1 MTRLY
6 QSYVVFVALLFLIF
20 TGIFSLVEANQSL
33 NLMTQGSDA
42 LSKGKY
48 EAAEEF
54 FEKALIIRPNNFL
67 ATRELAKV
75 KIKLNKFNE
84 ALSLLNNILKLPIS
98 TGRNILIYINGS
110 LEPIHAELIDETVMA
125 INTSINK
132 KNN

>member
-54 FEKALIIRPNNFL
+54 FKKALINLEANVSNN
-67 ATRELAKV
+67 TVISESKN
-75 KIKLNKFNE
+75 KIKQ
-84 ALSLLNNILKLPIS
+84 
-98 TGRNILIYINGS
+98 T
-110 LEPIHAELIDETVMA
+110 
-125 INTSINK
+125 
-132 KNN
+132 

>member
-54 FEKALIIRPNNFL
+54 FKKALIIRPNNFL

-75 KIKLNKFNE
+75 KIKLNKFNDKGE
-84 ALSLLNNILKLPIS
+84 
-98 TGRNILIYINGS
+98 
-110 LEPIHAELIDETVMA
+110 
-125 INTSINK
+125 
-132 KNN
+132 